1 MIGIYKITNP
11 KSKIYIGQTIDF
23 ERRVYQYKMLNC
35 KEQPKLYNSLK
46 KYGFDNHKIELIYQ
60 CDEIDLTFWERYY
73 QEVYNTIENDNLNCF
88 LVTTKD
94 KTGRHSE
101 ETKTKISNAL
111 KGKKKTIE
119 HISKLP
125 QNQKGKF
132 RPKSS
137 AETKMKMMLNNGKS
151 RKVYQYSKDGFFLKE
166 HISTL
171 QAELETGATNI
182 SSAALGRLKQSGGF
196 KWSYHKF

>member
-11 KSKIYIGQTIDF
+11 KDKIYIGQTIDF
-23 ERRVYQYKMLNC
+23 ERRIYQYKMLNC

-46 KYGFDNHKIELIYQ
+46 KYGFENHKIELIYQ
-60 CDEIDLTFWERYY
+60 CDIDSLTFFERYY
-73 QEVYNTIENDNLNCF
+73 QEIYKTIEDNNLNCF

-94 KTGRHSE
+94 KTGKHSD

-111 KGKKKTIE
+111 KGKKKTAE
-119 HISKLP
+119 HISRLP

-137 AETKMKMMLNNGKS
+137 AETRLKMMLNNGKS
-151 RKVYQYSKDGFFLKE
+151 KKVYQYSKDGVYLKE
-166 HISTL
+166 HISAL
-171 QAELETGATNI
+171 QAEIETGANNI
-182 SSAALGRLKQSGGF
+182 SSAALGRLNQSGGY
-196 KWSYHKF
+196 KWSYTKF